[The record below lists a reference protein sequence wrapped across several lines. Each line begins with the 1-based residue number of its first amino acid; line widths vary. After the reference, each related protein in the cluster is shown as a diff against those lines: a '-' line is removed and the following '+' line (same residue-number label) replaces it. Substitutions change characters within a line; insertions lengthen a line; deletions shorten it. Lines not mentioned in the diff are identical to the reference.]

1 MRVTIAGAFRDDL
14 ETLKCLLSHKIPD
27 GDLAKVLHEAVRC
40 GIEKH
45 GKRRGMAKPE
55 RERKPAAWVPERERK
70 LAVPKPPQPPCPG
83 ERQPIPAPV
92 KRAVWERDG
101 GRCTYVSPDGR
112 RCQSRWRLE
121 LDHVVP
127 ARLGGSATVAN
138 LRLRCRTHNTLHAE
152 EVYGREHMARFRKSG
167 PGSGTG
173 GAIAG
178 ESALPVKAA
187 AAQRTGGA

>member
-1 MRVTIAGAFRDDL
+1 MRVTIAGTFKDDL

-40 GIEKH
+40 GIERH
-45 GKRRGMAKPE
+45 GKRRGAVKPE
-55 RERKPAAWVPERERK
+55 RERKPAAGVPERQRK
-70 LAVPKPPQPPCPG
+70 LAAPRPPQPPCLG

-101 GRCTYVSPDGR
+101 GRCTYVSPGGH

-152 EVYGREHMARFRKSG
+152 EVYGREHMVRFRKNR
-167 PGSGTG
+167 PAPRTG
-173 GAIAG
+173 DAIAG
-178 ESALPVKAA
+178 DSALQVNAA
-187 AAQRTGGA
+187 TAQRTGGA